1 VPGAFTKGTNHFAQS
16 GSPADKE
23 RAAVALIG
31 GAVVERRRAMIAW
44 VLLYF
49 ICTPQAGCTG
59 HFYGAGTGAG
69 TASYRTQDA
78 CGADKPFV
86 GNASRSQGRPPTRLR
101 LPSKEIPIVAR
112 INFRKVEL

>member
-1 VPGAFTKGTNHFAQS
+1 MVAVAFTKGTNHFAQS

-23 RAAVALIG
+23 RAAVALFG

-69 TASYRTQDA
+69 TASYRTKDA
-78 CGADKPFV
+78 CG
-86 GNASRSQGRPPTRLR
+86 SRQAVRGQCVKITRPTPY
-101 LPSKEIPIVAR
+101 
-112 INFRKVEL
+112 